1 MKIVIIEDDEML
13 RLSLTYYLK
22 STGIQIIEFDNG
34 ADGIA
39 YIQKEHKDIDLV
51 ITDLNLPFADGQ
63 QVIMAIKA
71 IENGII
77 KIIVLTSSGVE
88 SSELESFKLGA
99 DDFISKPFSP
109 AVMKTRINKLL
120 GTNV

>member
-1 MKIVIIEDDEML
+1 MKIIILEDDEML
-13 RLSLTYYLK
+13 RLSLTFYLK
-22 STGIQIIEFDNG
+22 SAGIQIIEFDNG

-63 QVIMAIKA
+63 HVIMAIKA
-71 IENGII
+71 IKNVTI
-77 KIIVLTSSGVE
+77 KIIVLTSSGIE
-88 SSELESFKLGA
+88 SSELESFRLGA

-120 GTNV
+120 GTNA

>member
-22 STGIQIIEFDNG
+22 STGIHIIEFDNG
-34 ADGIA
+34 ADGIT
-39 YIQKEHKDIDLV
+39 YIQKEHEGIDMV
-51 ITDLNLPFADGQ
+51 ITDLNLPFADGK

-71 IENGII
+71 IKNVTI

-120 GTNV
+120 GTDA